1 MANNSPVQAL
11 QVIVTVEELNL
22 LKRRLTS
29 TVTAD

>member
-1 MANNSPVQAL
+1 MVNNSPVQAL